1 MVRFSAEGHQD
12 PVIALPV
19 PCPLDLPFGGEALQT
34 LDVTS
39 ARQPVSLEALADA
52 PLSGRLLLHR
62 RRAVNQADKLL
73 TMVLIAAYA
82 RGYCVKGLFCSENRW
97 AAGPW
102 RP

>member
-52 PLSGRLLLHR
+52 
-62 RRAVNQADKLL
+62 VNQAKKPF

-82 RGYCVKGLFCSENRW
+82 RG
-97 AAGPW
+97 
-102 RP
+102 